1 VSLAGTWMQGVAQS
15 WLIYR
20 LTHSESMMG
29 ITIFATHIPV
39 LLLGAIGGVAADRYP
54 RKNIVLITQSLAL
67 VQAVLLATLTYTG
80 QITPSLILV
89 LAVLLGIT
97 NAFDIPGRHTLFVQM
112 VGKQDLISAIS
123 LNSAVFNVSRIIGPS
138 IAGIIVAAFGETV
151 CFTINAFSYLAMIV
165 CLLRMHLPKDS
176 IAVEHKGSALADGFR
191 YAWNHREMRVLLA
204 VSGILNLSYAPV
216 LSLGPFFADA
226 IFHQGSLG
234 LGFLVGSMGVGAV
247 IGVLELARHKGI
259 LELPAVIR
267 SSMLTMGAALLAF
280 AISPYFG
287 LSMALMV
294 VMGFSV
300 MRQNAAGN
308 SLIQTTV
315 PDAFRGRMLALY
327 TMVVTGL
334 LPLGSLAGG
343 FAAERFGPRPVV
355 LVAGFFCLAGGMMFR
370 AAVPAFERW
379 VKQQEEICVA
389 AS

>member
-1 VSLAGTWMQGVAQS
+1 MILC
-15 WLIYR
+15 
-20 LTHSESMMG
+20 
-29 ITIFATHIPV
+29 
-39 LLLGAIGGVAADRYP
+39 
-54 RKNIVLITQSLAL
+54 L
-67 VQAVLLATLTYTG
+67 V
-80 QITPSLILV
+80 
-89 LAVLLGIT
+89 
-97 NAFDIPGRHTLFVQM
+97 
-112 VGKQDLISAIS
+112 
-123 LNSAVFNVSRIIGPS
+123 
-138 IAGIIVAAFGETV
+138 
-151 CFTINAFSYLAMIV
+151 
-165 CLLRMHLPKDS
+165 RMHLPKDTVS
-176 IAVEHKGSALADGFR
+176 VEHKKSGLADGFR

-204 VSGILNLSYAPV
+204 VSGVLNLSYAPI
-216 LSLGPFFADA
+216 LALGPFFADA
-226 IFHQGSLG
+226 IFHRGSLG

-267 SSMLTMGAALLAF
+267 NSMLTMGTVLLAF
-280 AISPYFG
+280 AASPYFL
-287 LSMALMV
+287 LSMAMMV
-294 VMGFSV
+294 AVGFAV

-355 LVAGFFCLAGGMMFR
+355 MVAGVFCLAGGLLFR
-370 AAVPAFERW
+370 TVVPAFERW